1 MGDWQGGIPP
11 QGRQPSPLER
21 FGVPDPEFHVHRDH
35 RAEAQLPWILDAVDR
50 YGRARF
56 IADRRAGNR
65 LCRRL
70 RDLLPAG
77 YQAQIEEPAPDADSP
92 SGRYRWDRR
101 QTRLTISRIGG
112 PKRSPRF
119 EDPQQRALDSRGWP
133 APQEENS
140 PPE

>member
-11 QGRQPSPLER
+11 QNRQPSPLAR
-21 FGVPDPEFHVHRDH
+21 FGVPDPEFRLHRDH
-35 RAEAQLPWILDAVDR
+35 RAEDQLPWILDAVDR
-50 YGRARF
+50 HGRARF
-56 IADRRAGNR
+56 IADRRAGHR

-77 YQAQIEEPAPDADSP
+77 YQAQIEEPAPAAASP
-92 SGRYRWDRR
+92 AGRYRWQRR

-119 EDPQQRALDSRGWP
+119 EDPQQRALDALNRVTPEQDEPP
-133 APQEENS
+133 AQ
-140 PPE
+140 